1 MVCMVN
7 CTGVLQLFTG
17 DILLRTVM
25 QRVLLHDELGQAEL
39 RRLHRFIDVLP
50 TQLEVSGREAVA
62 LQLHCAHLRVEREEA
77 KVHVA
82 ADGRRDSDV
91 KNHRQ
96 L

>member
-1 MVCMVN
+1 
-7 CTGVLQLFTG
+7 
-17 DILLRTVM
+17 M
-25 QRVLLHDELGQAEL
+25 QRVLLHDELRQVKLG
-39 RRLHRFIDVLP
+39 RLHGFVDVLP

-62 LQLHCAHLRVEREEA
+62 LQLHRAHLRIEREEA